1 VSQSHHSRKEAS
13 KVGGRQRKAKKQEG
27 VDMLDILRRRELD
40 RKQFGKSDSKEE
52 DKVVIC

>member
-1 VSQSHHSRKEAS
+1 
-13 KVGGRQRKAKKQEG
+13 
-27 VDMLDILRRRELD
+27 MLDILRRRELD